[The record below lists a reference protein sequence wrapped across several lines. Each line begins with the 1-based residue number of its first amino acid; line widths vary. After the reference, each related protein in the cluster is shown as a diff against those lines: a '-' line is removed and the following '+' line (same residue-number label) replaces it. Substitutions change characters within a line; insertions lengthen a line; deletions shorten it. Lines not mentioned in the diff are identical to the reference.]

1 MLILF
6 LRAVLLYA
14 FILFILRM
22 TGKRQI
28 ADLQPFDLIITMA
41 IADLAATAISD
52 TDIPLLYS
60 VIPILALYLVQQAVA
75 FLSLRSKGFRTFV
88 CGSPLLLVREGVL
101 QEDVMRQANYTV
113 ADLSDHLR
121 AGSVFDMRSVQ
132 YAILETNG
140 TLSVLEKQKADQPQP
155 KLSYMLI
162 LDGELCKTALRHLRI
177 PPKALR
183 TLLRRY
189 GVRDMKD
196 VFYLQYVGD
205 GSLRLQM
212 KERCGAKVKDIPK
225 KEAKA
230 LCSYE

>member
-6 LRAVLLYA
+6 LRAVLLYL

-41 IADLAATAISD
+41 AADLAATAISD

-60 VIPILALYLVQQAVA
+60 VVPILALYLVQQAMA
-75 FLSLRSKGFRTFV
+75 FLSLRSRRFRTFV

-101 QEDVMRQANYTV
+101 QEGIMRQANYTV
-113 ADLSDHLR
+113 ADLADHLR
-121 AGSVFDMRSVQ
+121 AGSVFDMKSVQ

-140 TLSVLEKQKADQPQP
+140 TLSVLEKQAADQPT

-162 LDGELCKTALRHLRI
+162 LDGELCRTALRHLRI
-177 PPKALR
+177 QPKALR
-183 TLLRRY
+183 ELLRRY
-189 GVRDMKD
+189 GVREIDS
-196 VFYLQYVGD
+196 VFYLQYLGD

-212 KERCGAKVKDIPK
+212 KARHGAKVKDIPK
-225 KEAKA
+225 KEAKE
-230 LCSYE
+230 LCS

>member
-6 LRAVLLYA
+6 LRAVLLYI

-41 IADLAATAISD
+41 IADLAATAIAD

-60 VIPILALYLVQQAVA
+60 VVPILALYLVQQTVA
-75 FLSLRSKGFRTFV
+75 ALSLRSRRFRTFV

-101 QEDVMRQANYTV
+101 QEGIMKEANYTV
-113 ADLSDHLR
+113 SDLSDHLR
-121 AGSVFDMRSVQ
+121 SQAVFDMKSVQ

-140 TLSVLEKQKADQPQP
+140 NLSVLEKQKADQPQP

-162 LDGELCKTALRHLRI
+162 LDGAFNRTALKHLGI

-183 TLLRRY
+183 ALLRQY
-189 GVRDMKD
+189 GVKEVAD
-196 VFYLQYVGD
+196 VFYLQYLGD
-205 GSLRLQM
+205 GSLRLQL
-212 KERCGAKVKDIPK
+212 KARCGARIKDIPK
-225 KEAKA
+225 KEAKV
-230 LCSYE
+230 LCL

>member
-6 LRAVLLYA
+6 LRAVLLYV

-41 IADLAATAISD
+41 IADLASTAIAD

-60 VIPILALYLVQQAVA
+60 VVPILGLYLVQQAVA
-75 FLSLRSKGFRTFV
+75 FLSLRSRRFRTFV

-101 QEDVMRQANYTV
+101 QEGIMKEANYTV
-113 ADLSDHLR
+113 SDLSDHLR
-121 AGSVFDMRSVQ
+121 EQQVFDIKTVR

-140 TLSVLEKQKADQPQP
+140 ALSVLEKQAVDQPQP
-155 KLSYMLI
+155 KLSYMLV
-162 LDGELCKTALRHLRI
+162 LDGELCRTALKHLRI

-183 TLLRRY
+183 ELLNRY
-189 GVRDMKD
+189 GVQRISD
-196 VFYLQYVGD
+196 VFYLQYLGD
-205 GSLRLQM
+205 GSMRLQL
-212 KERCGAKVKDIPK
+212 KARCGAKIKDIPK
-225 KEAKA
+225 KEVKE
-230 LCSYE
+230 LCS

>member
-6 LRAVLLYA
+6 LRAVLLYL

-75 FLSLRSKGFRTFV
+75 FLSLRSRRFRTFV

-101 QEDVMRQANYTV
+101 QEGIMKEANYTV
-113 ADLSDHLR
+113 ADLTDHLR
-121 AGSVFDMRSVQ
+121 AGGVFDMKSVR

-140 TLSVLEKQKADQPQP
+140 TLSVLEKQAADQPQP
-155 KLSYMLI
+155 RLSYMLI
-162 LDGELCKTALRHLRI
+162 LDGEYCKTALRHLRI
-177 PPKALR
+177 PPKTLR

-189 GVRDMKD
+189 GVRDAAD
-196 VFYLQYVGD
+196 VFYLQYLGD

-212 KERCGAKVKDIPK
+212 KARCGAKVKDIPK
-225 KEAKA
+225 KEAKE
-230 LCSYE
+230 LCS

>member
-6 LRAVLLYA
+6 LRAVLLYV

-41 IADLAATAISD
+41 IADLASTAIAD

-60 VIPILALYLVQQAVA
+60 VVPILALYLVQQAVA
-75 FLSLRSKGFRTFV
+75 FLSLRSRRFRTFV

-101 QEDVMRQANYTV
+101 QEGIMRQANYTV
-113 ADLSDHLR
+113 SDLSDHLR
-121 AGSVFDMRSVQ
+121 AQQVFDLKSVQ

-140 TLSVLEKQKADQPQP
+140 SLSVLEKQKADQPQP

-162 LDGELCKTALRHLRI
+162 LDGEFCRTALKHLRI
-177 PPKALR
+177 RPKALKE
-183 TLLRRY
+183 LLRRF
-189 GVRDMKD
+189 GVTDIGD
-196 VFYLQYVGD
+196 VFYLQYLGD
-205 GSLRLQM
+205 GSLRLQL
-212 KERCGAKVKDIPK
+212 KAKRGAKIKDIPK
-225 KEAKA
+225 KEAKE
-230 LCSYE
+230 LCS